1 MGLRLR
7 WFACCALLLGCGGG
21 GGPGGSGAGAQ
32 AGTGGVAGSGG
43 GGGAGGSGGGAEW
56 PNPDAPAT
64 SDPWL
69 AAHHDELVRMRPRVL
84 ALNFVN
90 ARSNAEMLALMEKIT
105 AAIRQATRP
114 HGDRDPSAAPF
125 LEYEIA
131 YAVDLRDSAPPAG
144 WAYNNST
151 LYPREDP
158 VAGQWGFDYEQ
169 LFGSDFATRYGIE
182 DPAQPGKPLSLCELS
197 EKGLVHEVW
206 IYADADVPDAG
217 AAEVLGIQPKYDE
230 SFQRYDGVDMN
241 RCAGNGCFDWDDEI
255 PADCTRTLRI
265 GFVNAT
271 RGVGCYMESLSH
283 GIEAIGR
290 SNDVPYFTEYFPEF
304 GGFDLDARYGLPFD
318 SWYACSEPDCLAYP
332 TPSSVTWK
340 VAGQTG
346 SIDPYVSVCG
356 NAHFPPNGRQHYDV
370 TNPAEVKSSCR
381 GYRTAGGPGAGDPEE
396 LVSAADWKQHES
408 LAGDCDGP
416 FLVWW
421 WQQFPGP
428 NRVAKD
434 AGGAPMKNWWPFLF
448 Y

>member
-1 MGLRLR
+1 MRSAG
-7 WFACCALLLGCGGG
+7 FALLLLALGCSSEESAGKSGTG
-21 GGPGGSGAGAQ
+21 AQGGS
-32 AGTGGVAGSGG
+32 S
-43 GGGAGGSGGGAEW
+43 GGGAGGGSGGVAGTGGTAGGAEW
-56 PNPDAPAT
+56 PNPVAPAT

-69 AAHHDELVRMRPRVL
+69 AKNHDAIVRMRPRIL

-90 ARSNAEMLALMEKIT
+90 ARPNAEMTALLEKIT
-105 AAIRQATRP
+105 AAIREATRP
-114 HGDRDPSAAPF
+114 HGDRDASAVPF

-131 YAVDLRDSAPPAG
+131 YAVDLRDASPPSG
-144 WAYNNST
+144 WKYNNST

-158 VAGQWGFDYEQ
+158 VVGQWGFDYEK
-169 LFGSDFATRYGIE
+169 LFTSEFAALYGIE
-182 DPAQPGKPLSLCELS
+182 DPASPGKPLSLCELS

-206 IYADADVPDAG
+206 IYADADVPDAS

-230 SFQRYDGVDMN
+230 SFQKYDVDLN
-241 RCAGNGCFDWDDEI
+241 RCAGNGCFDAEDEI
-255 PADCTRTLRI
+255 PPSCTRTLRI

-283 GIEAIGR
+283 GIETIGQ
-290 SNDVPYFTEYFPEF
+290 SDDIPYFTRYFPEF
-304 GGFDLDARYGLPFD
+304 GGFDLKQRHGLPFD
-318 SWYACSEPDCLAYP
+318 SWYACSEPGCLTYP
-332 TPSSVTWK
+332 TTSSVAWK
-340 VAGQTG
+340 VGGQTG
-346 SIDPYVSVCG
+346 TIDPYVAVCG

-370 TNPAEVKSSCR
+370 TNPAQVKSSCR
-381 GYRTAGGPGAGDPEE
+381 GYHTAGGPGSGDPDE
-396 LVSAADWKQHES
+396 LVSAADWQKYEG

-434 AGGAPMKNWWPFLF
+434 LDGKPMKNWWPFLF